1 MSGDAPSSPVGQRKS
16 GRWARSWRGGRR
28 AAQTTE
34 VAAPAALALEAG
46 WSDGLLEPG
55 PERYVGLLLRC
66 LTRTGFGEPQPEAP
80 LGDDLDAEVRAR
92 VNGYLAEHD
101 LAVVRR
107 TLPDPMER
115 ELGRDWPTQAET
127 MIGMRRLVHLACC
140 VARVVTEGVPGD
152 VLEAGVWRGGACIL
166 MAGVLAVVADTERKV
181 WAADSFAGLPK
192 PDAERY
198 PADADDRHW
207 TFTELA
213 VDLDSVRRNFARY
226 DLLDDRV
233 QFLQGWFADTLPKAP
248 VSSLAVLRVDGD
260 MYGSTMEVLE
270 ALYPKLSVGGYCI
283 IDDYGAVAGCRAAV
297 TDFRAAYGIDDPM
310 ETIDWTGAAWRRS
323 R

>member
-1 MSGDAPSSPVGQRKS
+1 
-16 GRWARSWRGGRR
+16 
-28 AAQTTE
+28 
-34 VAAPAALALEAG
+34 
-46 WSDGLLEPG
+46 
-55 PERYVGLLLRC
+55 ERYVGLLLRC

-80 LGDDLDAEVRAR
+80 LGEDLEAEVRAK
-92 VNGYLAEHD
+92 VTEYLAEHD

-107 TLPDPMER
+107 TPPDPVER
-115 ELGRDWPTQAET
+115 ELGRDWPAEAET

-140 VARVVTEGVPGD
+140 VARVVAEGVPGD

-166 MAGVLAVVADTERKV
+166 MRGVLAAVADTERRV
-181 WAADSFAGLPK
+181 WVADSFAGLPK

-198 PADADDRHW
+198 PADTDDRHW

-213 VDLDSVRRNFARY
+213 VGPDAVRRNFARY

-233 QFLQGWFADTLPKAP
+233 QFLQGWFANTLPKAP

-297 TDFRAAYGIDDPM
+297 TDFRSAHGVDEPM
-310 ETIDWTGAAWRRS
+310 ETIDWTGVAWRRT